1 MKLGLENRRMVALL
15 ALTVAAGLYTVP
27 RMFRSLEP
35 QPVASAGVAA
45 VSAPSPR
52 QRNAPRRARRMPP
65 AASLDP
71 TLRLDLLRASQET
84 EYRGT
89 GRNIFES
96 QAEAPKPVVPV
107 ARPGG
112 TPVAYSGR
120 PPGPPPPPP
129 INLKFFGFASQ
140 PGEPKRVFLSQG
152 EDVFI
157 GGEGDIINRRY
168 KIVRIGASAVEV
180 EDLQYNHRQ
189 TLPLTQS

>member
-15 ALTVAAGLYTVP
+15 AVAVAAGLYTVP
-27 RMFRSLEP
+27 RMVRSLEP
-35 QPVASAGVAA
+35 QTV
-45 VSAPSPR
+45 VSATVKATPGTTTRPR
-52 QRNAPRRARRMPP
+52 GTRRRARPGPP

-84 EYRGT
+84 QYKGT
-89 GRNIFES
+89 GRNIFQSPIEI
-96 QAEAPKPVVPV
+96 PKPDAPVVKSPDQRLR
-107 ARPGG
+107 AGLPQ
-112 TPVAYSGR
+112 
-120 PPGPPPPPP
+120 PPPPPP

-140 PGEPKRVFLSQG
+140 PGEPKKVFLSQG

-168 KIVRIGASAVEV
+168 KIVRIGVGAVEV